1 MKIDQDNENPMSGW
15 IVLAGCIVSLLGV
28 LAMSRFCDIREK
40 DMVSKLKEAEAK
52 NEVLQIESDMCC
64 KGFREELKK
73 VIRFRCPD
81 NKEAK

>member
-1 MKIDQDNENPMSGW
+1 MS
-15 IVLAGCIVSLLGV
+15 
-28 LAMSRFCDIREK
+28 DIHEK
-40 DMVSKLKEAEAK
+40 DMIVRLKAVEAK
-52 NEVLQIESDMCC
+52 NAALQEENNFGW